1 MAARYKAIADAFAR
15 VVVSTSYRDKWITD
29 HDFVRIIACEYD
41 LAIDDAIKFDVVML
55 NRALKNDTR
64 YSLAEDQDGCEA
76 GTVFRKHYTPNVAG
90 SNQRRTVFCYCI
102 GNQPRL
108 HPCGKWSDNISS
120 FSLRSLRK
128 RCGILVEQA
137 EMFRKAIASTTTP
150 VKRKHVAAI
159 ELVSVTKALPTH
171 DIAAAT
177 GELLNETTNLPLM
190 KYYYGPTTVPVN
202 TNAIKISGRLLL
214 SLKYSLVFRL
224 STDLR
229 RSITS
234 RASGMER
241 ER

>member
-1 MAARYKAIADAFAR
+1 MDLRAGETDNSSVDGHAVLDTFVVLHSPRTVKVMKNDKEIIAR
-15 VVVSTSYRDKWITD
+15 V
-29 HDFVRIIACEYD
+29 HEC
-41 LAIDDAIKFDVVML
+41 DVWHHFGDTISKGK
-55 NRALKNDTR
+55 KNDH
-64 YSLAEDQDGCEA
+64 
-76 GTVFRKHYTPNVAG
+76 VFHNACLVAIVDYY
-90 SNQRRTVFCYCI
+90 RRTFK
-102 GNQPRL
+102 R
-108 HPCGKWSDNISS
+108 DN
-120 FSLRSLRK
+120 K
-128 RCGILVEQA
+128 P
-137 EMFRKAIASTTTP
+137 T
-150 VKRKHVAAI
+150 I